1 MIFDI
6 FFSHTRGSPVL
17 NLDCWNLKMSGLET
31 MVRATQLW
39 ILSFLWRGEDAVLVY
54 WLDRFLWSFIFLGE
68 RSNFCDV
75 RFQTITNKLRI
86 NLEKYVL
93 YLCLCIHIHIYIH
106 CTQIHIDKYTIY
118 VNLFLDMPFGFHWF
132 SYRGTEVRQFM
143 TLKYHLGETF
153 RIQASH
159 GQFHC
164 KSLWSGIYAT
174 IFRFRSNFV
183 KRNTVNSL
191 QWSSVETKKRVLW
204 GNGIPCPGG
213 RCLKCRPQRQDRN
226 VFFSQKAVT
235 FRVALRIRCWW
246 RCLGQVKRN
255 SKHWVPLMSLGHTLP
270 TRFWSTVTCLWNLMD
285 YSLS

>member
-1 MIFDI
+1 MNLIV
-6 FFSHTRGSPVL
+6 SLTRGG
-17 NLDCWNLKMSGLET
+17 CCFGLL
-31 MVRATQLW
+31 VGSIFVKFHFFGWAVQ
-39 ILSFLWRGEDAVLVY
+39 FLRCKV
-54 WLDRFLWSFIFLGE
+54 
-68 RSNFCDV
+68 SNHNK
-75 RFQTITNKLRI
+75 QTKNKLRKI
-86 NLEKYVL
+86 CTVFVPL
-93 YLCLCIHIHIYIH
+93 YTYIYIYIH

-118 VNLFLDMPFGFHWF
+118 ANLFLDMPFGFHWF

-153 RIQASH
+153 WIQAAH